1 MKPRESEATDHVIA
15 GVAVAVYFGLV
26 IRFLPLSDYVRALGS
41 GLVIFSLIFLVAW
54 KFGSRI
60 QSGFSVMA
68 VAFVAAAALW
78 MPTFPAMG
86 GTSDVAVPIGF
97 VGVQAAVLLW
107 AAFWWQGPREEPSYI
122 SLRYAL
128 RFGFLVAVGIS
139 GVAAIPVLL
148 LLLSPGDSTSWAIL
162 LVFPAYFAGF
172 LAAAILFWALQR
184 IDNLA
189 VGRYLIGVLGGIC
202 VYGAMGPV
210 SDIFDHRAV
219 DLHENLMFALIAG
232 GFVGPPL
239 ALNAYEV
246 PKARLAKRSHR
257 NVR

>member
-1 MKPRESEATDHVIA
+1 MKPRESESTDHVVAAA
-15 GVAVAVYFGLV
+15 GVAIYFALV
-26 IRFLPLSDYVRALGS
+26 IMFLPSSEYVRALGS
-41 GLVIFSLIFLVAW
+41 GLVTFSIVFFVAW

-60 QSGFSVMA
+60 QSGFTVMA

-86 GTSDVAVPIGF
+86 GNSARAVPIGF

-107 AAFWWQGPREEPSYI
+107 AAFWWQGPREEPSHI

-128 RFGFLVAVGIS
+128 RFGSLVAVGIS

-148 LLLSPGDSTSWAIL
+148 LLLTGDSSSGAVL
-162 LVFPAYFAGF
+162 LVFPAYFVGF
-172 LAAAILFWALQR
+172 LSAAILFWALQR

-202 VYGAMGPV
+202 FYGAMGPAAA
-210 SDIFDHRAV
+210 IFEHTAF
-219 DLHENLMFALIAG
+219 DLHESFIMALVCG
-232 GFVGPPL
+232 GFVGPAL
-239 ALNAYEV
+239 ALNSYEV
-246 PKARLAKRSHR
+246 PKSRLAKRSR
-257 NVR
+257 AKG